1 VSLDTIRNWEQ
12 GKRHPTGAFGG
23 STPAGTCAPPRAATS
38 ALRCTFRGTRP
49 PRRWQRAPLDG
60 NSIAQFGLGF
70 RVKPVAQEMRAR
82 TLASASSPG
91 TMATGPGCDG
101 SARVRG

>member
-38 ALRCTFRGTRP
+38 ALRCTFGGTRQT
-49 PRRWQRAPLDG
+49 RRWPRAPLDG
-60 NSIAQFGLGF
+60 NRVAQFGLGF
-70 RVKPVAQEMRAR
+70 RVKPVAQ
-82 TLASASSPG
+82 
-91 TMATGPGCDG
+91 
-101 SARVRG
+101 